1 MCGGTLIGQVQ
12 VDRAQYQNCDGK
24 LFIENGQCIGLK
36 LGYRGNELSRQ
47 ILPQARPAN
56 AEPSDIIVSL
66 RIKLELLSIF
76 QCIYTRLPDLKRSTK
91 EVTNKLE
98 KRNNFIR
105 KHQ

>member
-12 VDRAQYQNCDGK
+12 VDRAQHQNCDGG
-24 LFIENGQCIGLK
+24 LLTETGQCIGQK
-36 LGYRGNELSRQ
+36 LGYRGNELRRQ

-66 RIKLELLSIF
+66 RIKVELLSVF
-76 QCIYTRLPDLKRSTK
+76 QCIDTRLPDLKRSTK

-98 KRNNFIR
+98 KGTN
-105 KHQ
+105 